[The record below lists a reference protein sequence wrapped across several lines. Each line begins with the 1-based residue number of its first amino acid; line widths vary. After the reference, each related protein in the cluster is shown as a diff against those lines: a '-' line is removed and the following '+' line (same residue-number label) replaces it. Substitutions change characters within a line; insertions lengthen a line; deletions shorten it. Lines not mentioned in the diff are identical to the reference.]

1 MRIGFFGGSFDPPHF
16 GHLTVARASA
26 EGFELERVLL
36 APTARQPLKPDGAAA
51 SYADRLEMVC
61 RLCEG
66 VEGLEGSALDAPTP
80 DGLPNFTVDTLTRL
94 RDGIATEDEVF
105 VIVGADAFLDL
116 HRWREPDRLLD
127 LAEWIVVTRPGTSLE
142 QIEGLGLSEAQRR
155 RVHLLGGIA
164 EEVSATT
171 IREALREHR
180 DCSGLLPAPVLDY
193 IESRHLYGA

>member
-1 MRIGFFGGSFDPPHF
+1 MRIGFFGGSFDPPHR
-16 GHLTVARASA
+16 GHLTVAQAA
-26 EGFELERVLL
+26 AKAFGLGRVLF
-36 APTARQPLKPDGAAA
+36 APTALQPLKPDGSTA
-51 SYADRLEMVC
+51 SYADRLEMVQ
-61 RLCEG
+61 RLCEDTA
-66 VEGLEGSALDAPTP
+66 GLEASALDAPTP
-80 DGLPNFTVDTLTRL
+80 DGQPNFTVDTLTQL
-94 RDGIATEDEVF
+94 RAEIATDDEMF

-116 HRWREPDRLLD
+116 RRWRSPDRLLTM
-127 LAEWIVVTRPGTSLE
+127 AEWIVVTRPGFSLE
-142 QIEGLGLSEAQRR
+142 RLDELQLSATQRR